1 MAMAEKY
8 EGFSADEKAAMKQ
21 RARELK
27 EEAKRA
33 DGLTLLQEA
42 IEAMDG
48 DDRVAAQR
56 IHEIVT
62 EVAPQLAPKTW
73 YGFPSYAKDDKVV
86 IFFQP
91 GSKFKTRY
99 STLGFQDTAQLD
111 DGSMWPTSYAITQ
124 LSAADEKRIAELVKK
139 AAG

>member
-1 MAMAEKY
+1 MAEKY

-21 RARELK
+21 RAKELK
-27 EEAKRA
+27 DEAKRA

-42 IEAMDG
+42 IAAMDG
-48 DDRVAAQR
+48 DDRVAAER
-56 IHEIVT
+56 IHEIIT

-73 YGFPSYAKDDKVV
+73 YGFPSYARDDKVV
-86 IFFQP
+86 VFFQP

-111 DGSMWPTSYAITQ
+111 DGTMWPTSYAITT